1 VSDPQVSKGQPA
13 QGAASRDRAARPS
26 APGRRP
32 QGAIAITHTVEGR
45 YRTLIE
51 AGEIEHDPAQAA
63 VVAALDRLN
72 EGLAET
78 GPASKKSALGW
89 LFGKRGKAREPLKGL
104 YVWGKV
110 GRGKTMLMDLF
121 FDIAVTRKK
130 RRVHFHEFMAD
141 VHERVHRVRAAI
153 RDGEISGDDPIPPV
167 AAELSAET
175 RLLCFDE
182 FTVTDIADAMILGR
196 LFTRLFEQG
205 VVVVATSNVA
215 PDDLYRDGLNRGH
228 FLGFVELLKTRVDVL
243 CLDARTDYRMEKLA
257 GAPLYMSPLG
267 PDSDAGVAALW
278 RKLTHGLPAHAEEL
292 EVKGRHIPVPRTAAG
307 VARFTFTELCE
318 QPLGAA
324 DYQRLAKSYHTLV
337 LEHVPV
343 MDLPQRNAAK
353 RFINLID
360 TLYDN
365 RNKLIVSAEAEPD
378 GLYLA
383 ETGTE
388 SFEFQRT
395 VSRLTEMRSESW
407 LREVE

>member
-1 VSDPQVSKGQPA
+1 MSATPQ
-13 QGAASRDRAARPS
+13 ARTIP
-26 APGRRP
+26 
-32 QGAIAITHTVEGR
+32 IAHTVSGR
-45 YRTLIE
+45 YNALVE
-51 AGEIEHDPAQAA
+51 AGEIERDAAQTE

-72 EGLAET
+72 ELLAET

-89 LFGKRGKAREPLKGL
+89 LFGKRGASREPVKGL

-121 FDIAVTRKK
+121 FDIAVTKKK

-153 RDGEISGDDPIPPV
+153 RDGKMNGDDPIPPV
-167 AAELSAET
+167 ASEISGET

-182 FTVTDIADAMILGR
+182 FAVTDIADAMILGR
-196 LFTRLFEQG
+196 LFTKLFERG
-205 VVVVATSNVA
+205 VIVVATSNVD

-228 FLGFVELLKTRVDVL
+228 FLGFVELLKTRVNVV

-257 GAPLYMSPLG
+257 GAPLYLAPLG
-267 PDSDAGVAALW
+267 SETDAGIDDLW

-292 EVKGRHIPVPRTAAG
+292 EVKGRHIPVPKTAAG
-307 VARFTFTELCE
+307 VARFTFAELCE
-318 QPLGAA
+318 KPLGAS
-324 DYQRLAKSYHTLV
+324 DYQRLALSYHTFIV
-337 LEHVPV
+337 ENVPV

-360 TLYDN
+360 TFYNN
-365 RNKLIVSAEAEPD
+365 RNKLIVSAAAEPD
-378 GLYLA
+378 GLYVA
-383 ETGTE
+383 KTGTE

-395 VSRLTEMRSESW
+395 VSRLVEMRSQEW
-407 LREVE
+407 LSNEA

>member
-1 VSDPQVSKGQPA
+1 MTISN
-13 QGAASRDRAARPS
+13 ARS
-26 APGRRP
+26 SG
-32 QGAIAITHTVEGR
+32 IAITHTVDGR
-45 YRTLIE
+45 YKALIE
-51 AGEIEHDPAQAA
+51 AGEIEFDPAQAQ

-72 EGLAET
+72 AVLAET

-89 LFGKRGKAREPLKGL
+89 LFGKRGAAQDAAKGL

-121 FDIAVTRKK
+121 FDIAVARKK

-153 RDGEISGDDPIPPV
+153 RDGEIAGDDPIPPV
-167 AAELSAET
+167 AAELSQET

-215 PDDLYRDGLNRGH
+215 PDDLYKDGLNRGH
-228 FLGFVELLKTRVDVL
+228 FLGFVELLKTRVDVV
-243 CLDARTDYRMEKLA
+243 CLDARTDYRLEKLA
-257 GAPLYMSPLG
+257 GAPLYLSPLG
-267 PDSDAGVAALW
+267 PEADRGVEDLW
-278 RKLTHGLPAHAEEL
+278 RKLTHGLKAHSEEL
-292 EVKGRHIPVPRTAAG
+292 EVKGRHIPVSRTAAG

-318 QPLGAA
+318 RPLGAA
-324 DYQRLAKSYHTLV
+324 DYQRLALSYHTFV
-337 LEHVPV
+337 IEGVPV
-343 MDLPQRNAAK
+343 MDLAQRNAAK

-360 TLYDN
+360 TLYNN
-365 RNKLIVSAEAEPD
+365 RNKLVLSAEAEPD
-378 GLYLA
+378 GLYVA
-383 ETGTE
+383 TTGTE

-395 VSRLTEMRSESW
+395 VSRLIEMRSEDW
-407 LREVE
+407 LSEGDS